1 MNGPTQVINVRL
13 TVDEVERL
21 DKMAALD
28 DRSRSSYVR
37 RLILSALDE
46 LQGNDPS
53 HHEAG
58 AE

>member
-1 MNGPTQVINVRL
+1 MNKPTQVINVRL
-13 TVDEVERL
+13 TIAKVERL

-46 LQGNDPS
+46 LQDNDLS